1 MPSTYMRCVARFWY
15 HLHSLKN
22 VKNTHGRVLILV
34 KLQAKACNFTKINT
48 PPWKFFIV
56 QMEVLN
62 CTNGTKSRNASR
74 IFNFS
79 FKTGVFPDSLKIN
92 KMTLIHKEDSKLII

>member
-1 MPSTYMRCVARFWY
+1 MRCA
-15 HLHSLKN
+15 
-22 VKNTHGRVLILV
+22 ILV
-34 KLQAKACNFTKINT
+34 PFALFKKREKHPRKSVNFTKINT